1 MGLTDTQHY
10 IKNRQINNTG
20 NSIQY
25 LVVILLYLYSISLL
39 MEKQSIYIYVKLNHS
54 TVHQK
59 LIQYC
64 KSIILQLKKEKD
76 KKNVGAMGQET
87 ILENLE

>member
-25 LVVILLYLYSISLL
+25 LVTAYDGKESERIYMNTWNEYSIVS
-39 MEKQSIYIYVKLNHS
+39 QP
-54 TVHQK
+54 
-59 LIQYC
+59 
-64 KSIILQLKKEKD
+64 
-76 KKNVGAMGQET
+76 
-87 ILENLE
+87 

>member
-1 MGLTDTQHY
+1 
-10 IKNRQINNTG
+10 
-20 NSIQY
+20 
-25 LVVILLYLYSISLL
+25 
-39 MEKQSIYIYVKLNHS
+39 MEKNLSIYIYVKLNHS

>member
-1 MGLTDTQHY
+1 MLSIANYQRNTNPNY
-10 IKNRQINNTG
+10 NNV
-20 NSIQY
+20 SPHHAI
-25 LVVILLYLYSISLL
+25 
-39 MEKQSIYIYVKLNHS
+39 
-54 TVHQK
+54 HQK